1 MGQRTNNL
9 TEDEIKSK
17 IKFRRMLIRIK
28 KQEIE
33 KIRNEIKEFK
43 NLIKTI

>member
-9 TEDEIKSK
+9 TEDEIRNK

-43 NLIKTI
+43 NLIKTV